1 MRDFLAGV
9 TGIKIISFSNVS
21 PIEIMR
27 DNCILKLL
35 KVSIVSDPDHEDGI
49 QAFL

>member
-1 MRDFLAGV
+1 MRGFLAGV
-9 TGIKIISFSNVS
+9 TGIRITSISNVS
-21 PIEIMR
+21 LIKIMR

-49 QAFL
+49 QALL